1 MRGPDKNYA
10 VQVKLKLK
18 QALLQKLEDVSE
30 SVDCLQSSPTEQF
43 LCKHSIQ
50 PQSNATLQ
58 AKVVRMVVQ
67 GKAQTREADV
77 VKEVKRGSM
86 KEKWGLTLS
95 YRITNFSLELV
106 VTKVAKFSPAD
117 KVGLQEGNT
126 ITKVD
131 DWKIEAMEHPQAALS
146 ILLSG
151 GFMLSL
157 GWLDG
162 TMEGEGWVELGS
174 I

>member
-18 QALLQKLEDVSE
+18 QSLLQKLDDVSE
-30 SVDCLQSSPTEQF
+30 SVDCLQSSRTEQ
-43 LCKHSIQ
+43 LQCKHSIQ
-50 PQSNATLQ
+50 PRSKATLRV
-58 AKVVRMVVQ
+58 KVVRPVVQ

-95 YRITNFSLELV
+95 YSSTHFSLELV
-106 VTKVAKFSPAD
+106 VTKVAKFSPAY

-126 ITKVD
+126 ITMIGRLRQ
-131 DWKIEAMEHPQAALS
+131 WS
-146 ILLSG
+146 IHRQP
-151 GFMLSL
+151 
-157 GWLDG
+157 
-162 TMEGEGWVELGS
+162 
-174 I
+174 

>member
-1 MRGPDKNYA
+1 M
-10 VQVKLKLK
+10 
-18 QALLQKLEDVSE
+18 
-30 SVDCLQSSPTEQF
+30 
-43 LCKHSIQ
+43 I
-50 PQSNATLQ
+50 
-58 AKVVRMVVQ
+58 VQ

-126 ITKVD
+126 ITKVN

-146 ILLSG
+146 IILAG

-157 GWLDG
+157 GWLAG
-162 TMEGEGWVELGS
+162 SQEGEGWLELGS